1 VHAQEC
7 GVLHVRSP
15 YGFLLEQIGA
25 RGRVGV
31 AVQPRTRECQFRR
44 FAPPP
49 GKSIATPPYSHS
61 PQPGHV
67 SMGLAEKCL
76 RSEGCAVQASFAD
89 RLATKLSVLIELDTV
104 NSALPAP
111 TRSCCA
117 HRAAVSSSAFCLLVL
132 QHCTLVGSIFR
143 FYLVHVMYAVFAT
156 KPRAH
161 ARVRGASYGIGRRVS
176 STMHALVGTELTV
189 PPCRCFG
196 TTSCTGAHE
205 RARIRMQS
213 EPSAIRSYGLLLW
226 LIV

>member
-1 VHAQEC
+1 M
-7 GVLHVRSP
+7 
-15 YGFLLEQIGA
+15 
-25 RGRVGV
+25 

-67 SMGLAEKCL
+67 SMGLAEKRL

-176 STMHALVGTELTV
+176 STMHALVGTERTV

-196 TTSCTGAHE
+196 TTSCTGARE
-205 RARIRMQS
+205 RARICICRVNRALS
-213 EPSAIRSYGLLLW
+213 IARFASSAHSLAFHKISQIVPGVRTSCVTND
-226 LIV
+226 LICK

>member
-1 VHAQEC
+1 MRLSRACPRVRRPSRPEPIRVPHRANRCKRPSWRGCATADSGVSVSTICSPARQEHRYPTVQSLAATWAREHGPC
-7 GVLHVRSP
+7 G
-15 YGFLLEQIGA
+15 
-25 RGRVGV
+25 
-31 AVQPRTRECQFRR
+31 
-44 FAPPP
+44 
-49 GKSIATPPYSHS
+49 
-61 PQPGHV
+61 
-67 SMGLAEKCL
+67 KCL

-117 HRAAVSSSAFCLLVL
+117 HRAAVPSSAFRLFVS

-156 KPRAH
+156 KPGAH

-176 STMHALVGTELTV
+176 STMHALVGTERTV

-196 TTSCTGAHE
+196 TTSCTGARE
-205 RARIRMQS
+205 RARAYAFA
-213 EPSAIRSYGLLLW
+213 E
-226 LIV
+226 